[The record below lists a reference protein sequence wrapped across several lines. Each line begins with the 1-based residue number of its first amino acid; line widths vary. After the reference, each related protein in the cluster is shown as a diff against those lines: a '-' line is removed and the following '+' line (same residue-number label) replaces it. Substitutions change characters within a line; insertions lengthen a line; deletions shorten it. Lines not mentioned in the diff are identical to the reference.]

1 MKMKKKSII
10 SLLIVSLLFSFV
22 LTACSGEKA
31 KNVEKTEV
39 TGGEADEVKL
49 FTIEDIKQR
58 GKLVMGTNA
67 DYPPFE
73 FHAMIDGKDEIVGM
87 DIEIAKYIADSLEVE
102 LEIKDMSFNNLLGAV
117 STGMIDVVLA
127 AMNPLPE
134 REKQVNFTNLY
145 YDANIAVLI
154 REDDNREYSSE
165 EALIGKI
172 IGVQMGT
179 TQEDIAQKIE
189 DATVKSLGTNSDMV
203 MSLKTGKIDC
213 ALLES
218 VVAESFAKVNDDV
231 KVAENLVIK
240 NESGG
245 TAIATQKGNE
255 EFVEYLNDL
264 IREMKEKG
272 LIDQW
277 FVESQKLSEESL
289 K

>member
-1 MKMKKKSII
+1 MKKKSIV
-10 SLLIVSLLFSFV
+10 SLLIISLLFSFV
-22 LTACSGEKA
+22 LTACSGK
-31 KNVEKTEV
+31 KVKDVEETEV
-39 TGGEADEVKL
+39 TAGETDEVKL

-73 FHAMIDGKDEIVGM
+73 FHAIIDGKDEIVGM
-87 DIEIAKYIADSLEVE
+87 DIEIAKYVADSLGVE

-134 REKQVNFTNLY
+134 REKQVSFTNLY

-165 EALIGKI
+165 EDLIGKI

-179 TQEDIAQKIE
+179 TQEDIAQEIE
-189 DATVKSLGTNSDMV
+189 NATVKSLGTNSDMV

-255 EFVEYLNDL
+255 EFVEYLNEL
-264 IREMKEKG
+264 IVEMKKKE
-272 LIDQW
+272 LIDKW
-277 FVESQKLSEESL
+277 FVEAQKLSEESL